1 MNYLFIFHNGGIFM
15 DTKQNIKPEVMNGI
29 MKHIKALGG
38 LEKAELL
45 EISPGHT
52 RIRIKIM
59 EDALNFYGNLHG
71 GFIFSL
77 CDMVAGMST
86 YAYEF
91 ANVTQQANISFLKTI
106 QTGTLY
112 VEGNAIHKGRRTV
125 VIQVNVT
132 TEDGRSIAIATVTM
146 FLIEPL
152 SIS

>member
-1 MNYLFIFHNGGIFM
+1 M

-91 ANVTQQANISFLKTI
+91 ANVTQQAGAMMK
-106 QTGTLY
+106 
-112 VEGNAIHKGRRTV
+112 RR
-125 VIQVNVT
+125 
-132 TEDGRSIAIATVTM
+132 EWFM
-146 FLIEPL
+146 
-152 SIS
+152 